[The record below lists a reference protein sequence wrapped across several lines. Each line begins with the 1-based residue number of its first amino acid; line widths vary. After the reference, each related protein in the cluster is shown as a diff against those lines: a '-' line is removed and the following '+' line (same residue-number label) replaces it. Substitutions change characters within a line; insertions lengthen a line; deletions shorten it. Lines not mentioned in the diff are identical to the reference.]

1 MANIEKIITDI
12 IEDNTM
18 RLQTPTGKNNTEYYQ
33 TKIDVCNQI
42 LEKMRR
48 ENAESEQ
55 SNCTIPDVSIA
66 KRTLPRPLEAWKA
79 AREKELSDYIEW
91 HLEQEKRGNVL

>member
-18 RLQTPTGKNNTEYYQ
+18 RLLTPTGKSNTEYYQ

-42 LEKMRR
+42 LEKVRR
-48 ENAESEQ
+48 ENAESEK
-55 SNCTIPDVSIA
+55 SNCTIPDVSQQRELLVA
-66 KRTLPRPLEAWKA
+66 FSEWWNNNEAMFVDIGI
-79 AREKELSDYIEW
+79 EKIDKFLSN
-91 HLEQEKRGNVL
+91 R